1 MDKVARLDAR
11 ERNALFGETA
21 SAMRTI
27 PAIVE
32 KDFWVVWVLDKLFS
46 DPELQRVLKF
56 KGGTSLSKAFGLIG
70 RFSEDIDLIL
80 DWREVTQGEPYLER
94 SKSQQ
99 SQFNETI
106 NEQAVKYIREVLLP
120 SVAHLLEP
128 VCECFIEADDPH
140 SIYVRY
146 PAAFKD
152 AYLRPEILLEIGP
165 LASWLPSAMFTIQP
179 YAAQHFPQVFERA
192 ECSVPTILAVR
203 TFWEKATILHQE
215 AHRDKDKPM
224 PLRYS
229 RHYYDLALLAKAE
242 VKMAA
247 LADLALLEEVV
258 EFKQRFYPSAWAK
271 YELAVPGSF
280 RIVPHEDRLRELERD
295 FQAMQNMIFDKP
307 LSFEAMMDALSVLEK
322 EINALG
328 SKV

>member
-120 SVAHLLEP
+120 DVAHLLEP

-165 LASWLPSAMFTIQP
+165 LAAFGDVYDSTLCGATFSAGI
-179 YAAQHFPQVFERA
+179 RA
-192 ECSVPTILAVR
+192 GR
-203 TFWEKATILHQE
+203 
-215 AHRDKDKPM
+215 M
-224 PLRYS
+224 
-229 RHYYDLALLAKAE
+229 
-242 VKMAA
+242 
-247 LADLALLEEVV
+247 
-258 EFKQRFYPSAWAK
+258 
-271 YELAVPGSF
+271 
-280 RIVPHEDRLRELERD
+280 
-295 FQAMQNMIFDKP
+295 
-307 LSFEAMMDALSVLEK
+307 
-322 EINALG
+322 
-328 SKV
+328 